1 MLLCALYPAPYQNL
15 NYFFDDIDK
24 GLGVYSTYEGVALV
38 GDFNAK
44 VGEKS
49 FDTFSYQH
57 KLTSINRYP
66 TCYKNSNNPSCIDHV
81 LTNSPKSFFKTQ
93 IIFTGLSDF
102 DKLVLYV
109 FKLLFSK
116 AKAKEISYRNLKR
129 IILIKIFRKDF
140 QPNL

>member
-24 GLGVYSTYEGVALV
+24 GLGVYSTYERVALV

-44 VGEKS
+44 VGEKL

-66 TCYKNSNNPSCIDHV
+66 NCYKNSNNPSCA
-81 LTNSPKSFFKTQ
+81 L
-93 IIFTGLSDF
+93 IIF
-102 DKLVLYV
+102 
-109 FKLLFSK
+109 
-116 AKAKEISYRNLKR
+116 
-129 IILIKIFRKDF
+129 
-140 QPNL
+140 